1 MFSYYIPIWMTYIA
15 RENKSYKGFYSL
27 VSLLN
32 TMTNSQTSIRAT
44 IGKHQRV
51 IMLTVAIVA
60 LAAYIVPF
68 AHLYDVA
75 DAASKYKDKRNSHD
89 QKNKNPKKDPR
100 SSTSGKISIAQSAV
114 LNSGIFVDPSG
125 SGGSGS
131 GYQGTQTQT
140 GNFFSFINQVAQ
152 VCSGTSTC
160 SSTLTVSN
168 NQQYGQFGGPT

>member
-1 MFSYYIPIWMTYIA
+1 MTYIA

-32 TMTNSQTSIRAT
+32 AMTNTHTSIRAT

-89 QKNKNPKKDPR
+89 PKNKNPKKDPR
-100 SSTSGKISIAQSAV
+100 SSTSVRVGIAQSAV
-114 LNSGIFVDPSG
+114 LNSGILVG
-125 SGGSGS
+125 GGSG
-131 GYQGTQTQT
+131 YEGTQI
-140 GNFFSFINQVAQ
+140 GNTAFNFLQQSQQ
-152 VCSGTSTC
+152 VCSGISFCPNTQ
-160 SSTLTVSN
+160 TVDFRP
-168 NQQYGQFGGPT
+168 YVIFGG